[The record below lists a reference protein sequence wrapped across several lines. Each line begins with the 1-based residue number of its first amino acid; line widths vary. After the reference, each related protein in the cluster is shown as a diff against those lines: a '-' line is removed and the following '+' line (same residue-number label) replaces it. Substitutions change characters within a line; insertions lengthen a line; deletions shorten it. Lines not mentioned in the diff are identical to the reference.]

1 VLRLAASSR
10 VGFAVQ
16 VPLRAE
22 WPMARAELRR
32 RAEAC
37 GPQASLAPH
46 SELRA
51 AIPAAPGQVGFQVA
65 FAARLPLVEAEVA
78 AAPFVPDASLD
89 ASEAHLPRVESR
101 EAAAFAW
108 DVPGARPQV
117 AAVAQAESGV
127 QAQPAAPG
135 AVEVPQPVEARAWD
149 ARAVPPWGAVVA
161 RRAEAVQEA
170 VARLDAVVQRPVVEV
185 APGAAAALR
194 PAAARHA
201 VEALRPAEARPDAP
215 AVVQAAAPSA
225 AASACRQ
232 GRPRPALARRPA
244 ARSVHEMWHLQTA
257 SRREQ
262 SSQAAQDEVWS

>member
-46 SELRA
+46 SELRS

-117 AAVAQAESGV
+117 AAAESGV

-135 AVEVPQPVEARAWD
+135 AVEVPQPVEAGAWD
-149 ARAVPPWGAVVA
+149 ARAVLPRGAVAA
-161 RRAEAVQEA
+161 RRAEVAQEA

-244 ARSVHEMWHLQTA
+244 ARSVHEMRHLQTA